1 MNPAPGPGTTGR
13 AKQREH
19 PRTPRSRHRR
29 LAANAL
35 GLLLSAVMA
44 FPIYWMLL
52 TAFRPAGKIQQSPPE
67 FWPGHLTLEHFRRAI
82 DTPTFWPNVQ
92 ASVIVGVGTVLVS
105 LLIGTLGAFAVAR
118 FSFAGRKAFVLVIL
132 CVQMIPLA
140 GLIIPIYL
148 LLSDAGLTDSLLG
161 VILTYLVF
169 MLPFTVW
176 LIRGFIVGIPV
187 ELEEAAMVDGCTR
200 LAAFRRVVLP
210 LLAPG
215 LVATSIY
222 ALIQAWNEYV
232 LAYVLLSSNDKQTL
246 SIWLVSFQT
255 SFGTDYGGLMA
266 GATLTALPVAVF
278 FAIVQRRVTTGL
290 AAGAV
295 KG

>member
-1 MNPAPGPGTTGR
+1 MTTAPDTGPAPGRRRRRRRR
-13 AKQREH
+13 A
-19 PRTPRSRHRR
+19 T
-29 LAANAL
+29 ANAL
-35 GLLLSAVMA
+35 GLVFSALMA
-44 FPIYWMLL
+44 FPLYWMLL
-52 TAFRPAGKIQQSPPE
+52 TAFRPATEIHADPPH
-67 FWPGHLTLEHFRRAI
+67 FWPDHLTLEHFRRAV
-82 DTPTFWPNVQ
+82 DTPTFWANVRS
-92 ASVIVGVGTVLVS
+92 SVLIGVGTVLVS
-105 LLIGTLGAFAVAR
+105 LLIGTLAAFALAR
-118 FSFAGRKAFVLVIL
+118 FSFAGRKALVLVIL
-132 CVQMIPLA
+132 GVQMVPLA

-148 LLSDAGLTDSLLG
+148 LLSDAGLTDSLTG

-176 LIRGFIVGIPV
+176 LLRGFIAGVPM
-187 ELEEAAMVDGCTR
+187 ELEEAAMTDGCTR
-200 LAAFRRVVLP
+200 LGAFRRVVLP

-222 ALIQAWNEYV
+222 ALVQAWNEYV

-246 SIWLVSFQT
+246 SIWLLSFQT

-278 FAIVQRRVTTGL
+278 FALVQRRIGAGL
-290 AAGAV
+290 TAGAV